1 MKKLKL
7 SLPIIVE
14 GKYDKHRLSSLL
26 DAHIITTDGFGIFR
40 EDEKRVLIR
49 RIAANGGVIVMTDSD
64 SAGLVI
70 RNYLRSVLSGY
81 CVRHVYIPQVEGRE
95 HRKRVPSKEG
105 LLGVEGID
113 AETLVRL
120 LEPFASGVYETEPP
134 RQPLTKANFYADG
147 FSGRDDSTNNRKE
160 LAAALG
166 LPDNLSANAL
176 LEAINMLW
184 MYDEYKS
191 FTEEHNSEES

>member
-7 SLPIIVE
+7 KLPVIVE

-40 EDEKRVLIR
+40 EDEKRRLIR
-49 RIAANGGVIVMTDSD
+49 RLAASGGVIVMTDSD

-81 CVRHVYIPQVEGRE
+81 CVRHVYIPQVEGKE
-95 HRKRVPSKEG
+95 HRKSAASKEG

-113 AETLVRL
+113 AQTLVRL
-120 LEPFASGVYETEPP
+120 LEPFASGSGETEPP
-134 RQPLTKANFYADG
+134 RQPLTKADFYADG
-147 FSGRDDSTNNRKE
+147 FSGRDDSAKRRTA

-184 MYDEYKS
+184 LYDEYKS
-191 FTEEHNSEES
+191 FTGEHIK

>member
-1 MKKLKL
+1 MKRLKL
-7 SLPIIVE
+7 TLPLIVE

-40 EDEKRVLIR
+40 EDEKRELIR
-49 RIAANGGVIVMTDSD
+49 RLASNGGVIVMTDSD

-81 CVRHVYIPQVEGRE
+81 HIWHVYIPKIEGRE
-95 HRKRVPSKEG
+95 HRKSVASKEG

-113 AETLVRL
+113 AEILIRL
-120 LEPFASGVYETEPP
+120 LEPFAGGLCDTEPP
-134 RQPLTKANFYADG
+134 RHLVTKTDFYSDG
-147 FSGRDDSTNNRKE
+147 LSGHDDSAKKRTA
-160 LAAALG
+160 LAVSLG

-184 MYDEYKS
+184 LYDEYKS
-191 FTEEHNSEES
+191 FIRQYN